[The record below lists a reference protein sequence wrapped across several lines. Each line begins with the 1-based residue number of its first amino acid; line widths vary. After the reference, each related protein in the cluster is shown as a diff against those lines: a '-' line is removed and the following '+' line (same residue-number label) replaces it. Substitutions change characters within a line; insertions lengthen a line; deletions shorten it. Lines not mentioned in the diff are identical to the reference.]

1 MYLNRILLL
10 ALTAMAVGS
19 ASAQKVKVAKDY
31 EVTLTGSLQSDIL
44 IPQEDEKIG
53 TGTYSEDVLTNTY
66 AELHALSKYVDAGAR
81 LEYLEHPLPGFEK
94 DFKGWGVPFYYIKG
108 TLKNAEL
115 TLGNYYEQFGSG
127 FILRTYE
134 ERSLGIDNS
143 LLGGRLVLRPAKGV
157 QIKALSGKQRR
168 YWDHNDAWVSGADV
182 ELGLNEWFPKM
193 QQSGTYLTLG
203 GSWVNKHEKA
213 DNDDVRLNPTQK
225 LNLPENVNAFDVR
238 ANLQKGN
245 FSMLAEYAQKS
256 QDPTLDNNYI
266 YRKGYVAMLST
277 SYSKS
282 GMSVLLQAKR
292 SDNMASRSARTM
304 TGTSSFINHLPAFTM
319 DQTYALAA
327 LYPYATQYAKGEW
340 AYQAELGYKFKRH
353 TFLGG
358 KYGTSLKVNF
368 SHVHS
373 IDKNDRGLTINN
385 EGGEIVVPAG
395 GRGTDGYGSA
405 FWKWG
410 NQTYYQDLNVQIE
423 KKFSRD
429 FKLNLMYMNQFY
441 NKTVVEGE
449 GGMIHSDIFIADA
462 KYRFSNKVTLRGEAQ
477 YLSTKD
483 DEGDWVFGLLE
494 LSVLPGWMFTVS
506 DMYNSGSSKLHYY
519 QGYVTYT
526 NGSHRLQLGY
536 GRTRA
541 GFNCSGGVCRYIPA
555 SKGFTLSYGFN
566 F

>member
-53 TGTYSEDVLTNTY
+53 TGTYSEDALTNTY

-108 TLKNAEL
+108 KLKNAEL

-245 FSMLAEYAQKS
+245 FSMLAEYAQKT

-385 EGGEIVVPAG
+385 EG
-395 GRGTDGYGSA
+395 
-405 FWKWG
+405 
-410 NQTYYQDLNVQIE
+410 
-423 KKFSRD
+423 
-429 FKLNLMYMNQFY
+429 
-441 NKTVVEGE
+441 
-449 GGMIHSDIFIADA
+449 
-462 KYRFSNKVTLRGEAQ
+462 
-477 YLSTKD
+477 
-483 DEGDWVFGLLE
+483 
-494 LSVLPGWMFTVS
+494 
-506 DMYNSGSSKLHYY
+506 
-519 QGYVTYT
+519 
-526 NGSHRLQLGY
+526 
-536 GRTRA
+536 
-541 GFNCSGGVCRYIPA
+541 
-555 SKGFTLSYGFN
+555 
-566 F
+566 